1 MSAIDISRGRCCCFT
16 GHSHDKLN
24 MPEHELREALKCE
37 IEAAIEDGYD
47 IFISGMARGVDI
59 CAAEECAGRKRTHPD
74 VAIDMRIPYPNS
86 AEAFSHK
93 WRTRAAASTRR
104 RC

>member
-16 GHSHDKLN
+16 GHRPDKLN

-59 CAAEECAGRKRTHPD
+59 CADEEVLAAKRTHPD
-74 VAIDMRIPYPNS
+74 VQLI
-86 AEAFSHK
+86 
-93 WRTRAAASTRR
+93 
-104 RC
+104 